1 MCMAWYKYDKANQMS
16 MNVYS
21 IFVSVLSHFEVRH
34 MWRHKFEYSVSS
46 RANALWMTVSTPS
59 QAILWHCPCSAIHER
74 VQDLLRVVNCKHA
87 KAILY
92 LMHCMSKTECTCMH
106 CMSKT
111 IVCLYT
117 SKTSVCMH
125 CMFKP
130 SLELTRPSNRG
141 LAHHAGA
148 SRAKSKIS
156 DSIECQSNRKI
167 GYKSLP
173 NERYIG
179 IGVQTGNLLSFSEW
193 QRALQTSVNTG

>member
-21 IFVSVLSHFEVRH
+21 IFVSVLSRFKVRH
-34 MWRHKFEYSVSS
+34 MWRHEFEYSVSS

-87 KAILY
+87 KVILY
-92 LMHCMSKTECTCMH
+92 LYALHVQNNS
-106 CMSKT
+106 
-111 IVCLYT
+111 VLVYVQ
-117 SKTSVCMH
+117 TSVCMH